1 MDEDDYFVAESI
13 LHEGLQ
19 GNYFIIFDLPTAA
32 DQSRD
37 RRAAVLDLSST
48 SQEIEAENEGI
59 RQIAEHCKKVF
70 KVEEKSLLA
79 KAIDAQEK
87 SRSNRNLSFLNFI
100 TIEAKNF
107 LVFGSHLSLVKTTSE
122 LAQAGA

>member
-1 MDEDDYFVAESI
+1 MYETHLATSI

-19 GNYFIIFDLPTAA
+19 GNYFIVFDLPTTA

-48 SQEIEAENEGI
+48 SKEIKEEDESI
-59 RQIAEHCKKVF
+59 RHIAEHCKKVF

-79 KAIDAQEK
+79 KAFDSYEK
-87 SRSNRNLSFLNFI
+87 SKSSDSLAFLNCI
-100 TIEAKNF
+100 TVESKNF

-122 LAQAGA
+122 FAQAAA